1 MNQVLR
7 VNSEDGGINEG
18 IDGWGTLSPVFPDY
32 SFPSVRCFS
41 LSLTL
46 SPAAAMPP
54 SLKLRGA
61 KVGKTSF
68 TRAVIHEASSQP
80 ERRAENARRLIGQRE
95 KGEGV
100 FFFLCLLLSVHCGLI
115 LIFVSKNRQKK
126 ILGASNRDI

>member
-1 MNQVLR
+1 M
-7 VNSEDGGINEG
+7 GHP
-18 IDGWGTLSPVFPDY
+18 LSSLSRLFFP
-32 SFPSVRCFS
+32 FAALLLS

-68 TRAVIHEASSQP
+68 TRAVSHEASSQP